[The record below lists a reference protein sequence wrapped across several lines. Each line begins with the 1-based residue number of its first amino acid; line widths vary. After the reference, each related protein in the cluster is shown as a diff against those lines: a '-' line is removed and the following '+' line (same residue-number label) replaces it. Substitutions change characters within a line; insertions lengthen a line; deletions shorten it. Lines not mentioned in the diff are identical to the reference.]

1 MKLKNEI
8 YDVLKWLVLIVLP
21 AISTFYG
28 TVAPLFGWYD
38 PGVVAQ
44 VISAV
49 CVLVGAIIGIST
61 AEYNKSSKSEDN

>member
-8 YDVLKWLVLIVLP
+8 YDVLKWLVLIVFP

-49 CVLVGAIIGIST
+49 CVLVGALIGIST
-61 AEYNKSSKSEDN
+61 AEYNKSNKSQDN

>member
-8 YDVLKWLVLIVLP
+8 YDVLKWLVVIVLP

-38 PGVVAQ
+38 PGVLAQ

-61 AEYNKSSKSEDN
+61 AEYNKSNKSEDN

>member
-8 YDVLKWLVLIVLP
+8 YDVLKWLVLIVFP

-49 CVLVGAIIGIST
+49 CVLIGALIGIST
-61 AEYNKSSKSEDN
+61 AEYNKSNKS

>member
-8 YDVLKWLVLIVLP
+8 YDILKWLVVIVLP
-21 AISTFYG
+21 AISTFYS

-38 PGVVAQ
+38 PGTVAQ

-49 CVLVGAIIGIST
+49 CVLVGALIGIST
-61 AEYNKSSKSEDN
+61 AEYNKSNDE